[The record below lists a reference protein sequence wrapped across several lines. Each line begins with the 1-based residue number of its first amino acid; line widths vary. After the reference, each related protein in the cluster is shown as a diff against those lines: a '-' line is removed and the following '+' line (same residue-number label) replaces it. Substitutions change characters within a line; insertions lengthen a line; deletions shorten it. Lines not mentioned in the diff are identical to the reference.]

1 MVSGRT
7 GLGNQLSGNTS
18 FDEIERACHFGF
30 RVARIAENRMAAAQA
45 MD

>member
-7 GLGNQLSGNTS
+7 GLGNQLSGNTR
-18 FDEIERACHFGF
+18 FDESERTCHFGI